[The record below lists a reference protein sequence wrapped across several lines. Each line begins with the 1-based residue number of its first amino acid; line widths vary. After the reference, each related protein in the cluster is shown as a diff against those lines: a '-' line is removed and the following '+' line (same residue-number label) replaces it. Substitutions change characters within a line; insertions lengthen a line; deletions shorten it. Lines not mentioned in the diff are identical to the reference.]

1 VNAVLVD
8 SDVIVEVL
16 KQRDSQI
23 LSEWGDLGRSEAVVV
38 YSPVSAAEIWHGV
51 WEAEQDSIIAL
62 FSVMT
67 CAPIDEP
74 IGRKA
79 GEYLRLFHRSHG
91 IELGDALIAATAAIH
106 KLRLWTRNRRRYPM
120 KDLVLF

>member
-1 VNAVLVD
+1 M
-8 SDVIVEVL
+8 IEVL
-16 KQRDSQI
+16 KERDREI
-23 LSEWGDLGRSEAVVV
+23 LSKWGDLGRGEAVLV

-51 WEAEQDSIIAL
+51 RDAEQDSIIAL

-106 KLRLWTRNRRRYPM
+106 KLQLWTRNRRHYPM